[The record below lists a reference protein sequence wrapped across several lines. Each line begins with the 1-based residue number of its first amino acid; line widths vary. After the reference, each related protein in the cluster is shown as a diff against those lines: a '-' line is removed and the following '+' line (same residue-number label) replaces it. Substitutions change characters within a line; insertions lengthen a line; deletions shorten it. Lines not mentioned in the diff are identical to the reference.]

1 MKTIIIFLYFIC
13 SISSSN
19 ARTDPE
25 CYIFKVNL
33 SAKVFASDDEDQ
45 RYINYIYS
53 GKYIL
58 EDDKKNIVLEKL
70 EKYIQKDSSSKNI
83 YLIFSDLIYIIS
95 FNNFKQEDDW
105 NVISKAHI
113 TMIKLFPN
121 GQEEKV
127 KATLATGIIKF
138 DPKVELILFIKT
150 SIKEEQP
157 KKDRLL
163 KKEQFKK
170 T

>member
-1 MKTIIIFLYFIC
+1 MKTIIIVLYFFC
-13 SISSSN
+13 CISSR
-19 ARTDPE
+19 AQTDPE
-25 CYIFKVNL
+25 CYIFEVNL

-58 EDDKKNIVLEKL
+58 EDDKKDIVLEKY
-70 EKYIQKDSSSKNI
+70 EQNDSNCKKI

-95 FNNFKQEDDW
+95 FNNFEQEDGW

-113 TMIKLFPN
+113 TMIKLFSN
-121 GQEEKV
+121 GQEEEA

-138 DPKVELILFIKT
+138 DPKIDLILFIKT

-157 KKDRLL
+157 KKDRQL